1 MHRAILIG
9 FASYLLI
16 FTTLLNVLRDF
27 GFDQPAGA
35 SSDAADG
42 YAYLFLLCGMGLRGL
57 GPGPAAGPVPQRHA
71 EASARDR
78 MSWLW
83 LTPLL
88 ALVVTWILGRYN
100 ARAIERDWEM
110 MLTAKG
116 RGAIEA
122 LELQVLCD
130 GAAVE
135 SARIGAMSAR
145 ERADFPQ
152 ATRLAGLAYRA
163 VEEATPDRLKR
174 LRAMGVCIRMATAI
188 LPVAPLKPRD
198 FRLTQLSSLA
208 GLLEVHPSPAGQHR
222 ASASCCAS
230 TSSVS
235 ATASSPARWAARAAA
250 SATTSATCGPGTS
263 STAPLR
269 TGRRLEREHVESFR
283 VFVLSLTAEKRLESG
298 T

>member
-1 MHRAILIG
+1 
-9 FASYLLI
+9 
-16 FTTLLNVLRDF
+16 
-27 GFDQPAGA
+27 
-35 SSDAADG
+35 
-42 YAYLFLLCGMGLRGL
+42 
-57 GPGPAAGPVPQRHA
+57 
-71 EASARDR
+71 

-88 ALVVTWILGRYN
+88 ALVVTWVLGRYN

-135 SARIGAMSAR
+135 SARIGALSAR
-145 ERADFPQ
+145 DSADYSQ

-188 LPVAPLKPRD
+188 LPVPALKPKN
-198 FRLTQLSSLA
+198 FRLSQLSSLA
-208 GLLEVHPSPAGQHR
+208 GL
-222 ASASCCAS
+222 ASFIHHLLVS
-230 TSSVS
+230 TGERFLLRLYVIGLGYRIISRSLSGSSRGIRHDVGDVWS
-235 ATASSPARWAARAAA
+235 WDAFDRATADWSS
-250 SATTSATCGPGTS
+250 
-263 STAPLR
+263 
-269 TGRRLEREHVESFR
+269 LEREHVESFR
-283 VFVLSLTAEKRLESG
+283 VFVLSLTAEKRLEAGS
-298 T
+298 

>member
-1 MHRAILIG
+1 M
-9 FASYLLI
+9 
-16 FTTLLNVLRDF
+16 T
-27 GFDQPAGA
+27 
-35 SSDAADG
+35 
-42 YAYLFLLCGMGLRGL
+42 
-57 GPGPAAGPVPQRHA
+57 
-71 EASARDR
+71 
-78 MSWLW
+78 WLW

-88 ALVVTWILGRYN
+88 ALVVTWVLGRYN

-135 SARIGAMSAR
+135 SARIGALSAR

-188 LPVAPLKPRD
+188 LPVPALKPRN
-198 FRLTQLSSLA
+198 FRLTQLASLA
-208 GLLEVHPSPAGQHR
+208 GLSKFIHHVLASTGERFLLRLYVLGLGYRIITRSLSGS
-222 ASASCCAS
+222 SASVKNDVGDVWAWDIFDR
-230 TSSVS
+230 
-235 ATASSPARWAARAAA
+235 ATADW
-250 SATTSATCGPGTS
+250 
-263 STAPLR
+263 ST
-269 TGRRLEREHVESFR
+269 LEREHVESFR
-283 VFVLSLTAEKRLESG
+283 VFVLSLTAEKRTLESG
-298 T
+298 A

>member
-1 MHRAILIG
+1 M
-9 FASYLLI
+9 
-16 FTTLLNVLRDF
+16 T
-27 GFDQPAGA
+27 
-35 SSDAADG
+35 
-42 YAYLFLLCGMGLRGL
+42 
-57 GPGPAAGPVPQRHA
+57 
-71 EASARDR
+71 
-78 MSWLW
+78 WLW
-83 LTPLL
+83 FTPLL

-130 GAAVE
+130 GAAVD
-135 SARIGAMSAR
+135 SARIGALSAR

-188 LPVAPLKPRD
+188 LPVPPLRPKN
-198 FRLTQLSSLA
+198 FRLAQLSSLA
-208 GLLEVHPSPAGQHR
+208 GL
-222 ASASCCAS
+222 SAFIHHLLVS
-230 TSSVS
+230 TGERFLLRLYVLGLGYRIITRSLGGSS
-235 ATASSPARWAARAAA
+235 ATIRNDVGDVWAWDAFDRATADWSS
-250 SATTSATCGPGTS
+250 
-263 STAPLR
+263 
-269 TGRRLEREHVESFR
+269 LEREHVESFR

-298 T
+298 AS

>member
-1 MHRAILIG
+1 
-9 FASYLLI
+9 
-16 FTTLLNVLRDF
+16 
-27 GFDQPAGA
+27 
-35 SSDAADG
+35 
-42 YAYLFLLCGMGLRGL
+42 
-57 GPGPAAGPVPQRHA
+57 
-71 EASARDR
+71 

-88 ALVVTWILGRYN
+88 ALVVTWVLGRYN

-135 SARIGAMSAR
+135 SARIGALSAR
-145 ERADFPQ
+145 ESADYSQ

-188 LPVAPLKPRD
+188 LPVPALKPKN
-198 FRLTQLSSLA
+198 FRLSQLSSLA
-208 GLLEVHPSPAGQHR
+208 GL
-222 ASASCCAS
+222 ASFIHHLLVS
-230 TSSVS
+230 TGERFLLRLYVIGLGYRIISRSLSGSSRGIRHDVGDVWS
-235 ATASSPARWAARAAA
+235 WDAFDRATADWSS
-250 SATTSATCGPGTS
+250 
-263 STAPLR
+263 
-269 TGRRLEREHVESFR
+269 LEREHVESFR
-283 VFVLSLTAEKRLESG
+283 VFVLSLTAEKRLEAGS
-298 T
+298 

>member
-1 MHRAILIG
+1 
-9 FASYLLI
+9 
-16 FTTLLNVLRDF
+16 
-27 GFDQPAGA
+27 
-35 SSDAADG
+35 
-42 YAYLFLLCGMGLRGL
+42 
-57 GPGPAAGPVPQRHA
+57 
-71 EASARDR
+71 

-83 LTPLL
+83 VTPLL

-188 LPVAPLKPRD
+188 LPVQPLKPRN
-198 FRLTQLSSLA
+198 FRLAQLSSLA
-208 GLLEVHPSPAGQHR
+208 GLSSFIHHLLV
-222 ASASCCAS
+222 S
-230 TSSVS
+230 TGERFLLRLYVLGLGYRIIARSLSGSSGGITQDVGDDWAWDAFDR
-235 ATASSPARWAARAAA
+235 ATADWSS
-250 SATTSATCGPGTS
+250 
-263 STAPLR
+263 
-269 TGRRLEREHVESFR
+269 LEREHVESFR
-283 VFVLSLTAEKRLESG
+283 VFVLSLTAEKRTLESG

>member
-1 MHRAILIG
+1 
-9 FASYLLI
+9 
-16 FTTLLNVLRDF
+16 
-27 GFDQPAGA
+27 
-35 SSDAADG
+35 
-42 YAYLFLLCGMGLRGL
+42 
-57 GPGPAAGPVPQRHA
+57 
-71 EASARDR
+71 

-135 SARIGAMSAR
+135 SARIGALTAR
-145 ERADFPQ
+145 ERADFSQ

-188 LPVAPLKPRD
+188 LPVPALKSRD
-198 FRLTQLSSLA
+198 FRLTQLASLA
-208 GLLEVHPSPAGQHR
+208 GLSKFIHHLLVSTGERFLLRLYVVGLGYRIITR
-222 ASASCCAS
+222 ALSGS
-230 TSSVS
+230 TTGLRRDVGDDWAWDIFDR
-235 ATASSPARWAARAAA
+235 ATADWSS
-250 SATTSATCGPGTS
+250 
-263 STAPLR
+263 
-269 TGRRLEREHVESFR
+269 LEKEHVESFR
-283 VFVLSLTAEKRLESG
+283 VFVLSLTAEKRSLEQG

>member
-1 MHRAILIG
+1 
-9 FASYLLI
+9 
-16 FTTLLNVLRDF
+16 
-27 GFDQPAGA
+27 
-35 SSDAADG
+35 
-42 YAYLFLLCGMGLRGL
+42 
-57 GPGPAAGPVPQRHA
+57 
-71 EASARDR
+71 

-135 SARIGAMSAR
+135 SARIGALSAR

-188 LPVAPLKPRD
+188 LPVPALKPRN
-198 FRLTQLSSLA
+198 FRLAQLSSLA
-208 GLLEVHPSPAGQHR
+208 GLSKFIHHLLVSTGERFLLRLYVLGLGLPHHHAVAERIVGEREARRRRRVGLGHLRPRHR
-222 ASASCCAS
+222 GL
-230 TSSVS
+230 VD
-235 ATASSPARWAARAAA
+235 PRARARRELPRVRPVPDRGEAHPRIGHLI
-250 SATTSATCGPGTS
+250 SLPGR
-263 STAPLR
+263 AMPP
-269 TGRRLEREHVESFR
+269 
-283 VFVLSLTAEKRLESG
+283 VLP
-298 T
+298 

>member
-1 MHRAILIG
+1 M
-9 FASYLLI
+9 
-16 FTTLLNVLRDF
+16 T
-27 GFDQPAGA
+27 
-35 SSDAADG
+35 
-42 YAYLFLLCGMGLRGL
+42 
-57 GPGPAAGPVPQRHA
+57 
-71 EASARDR
+71 
-78 MSWLW
+78 WLW

-100 ARAIERDWEM
+100 SRAIERDWEM

-135 SARIGAMSAR
+135 SARIGALTAR
-145 ERADFPQ
+145 ERADFSQ

-188 LPVAPLKPRD
+188 LPVPTLKPRN

-208 GLLEVHPSPAGQHR
+208 GLSKFIHHLLVSTGERFLLRLYVLGLGYRIITRSLSGS
-222 ASASCCAS
+222 SASVKNDVGDVWAWDIFDR
-230 TSSVS
+230 
-235 ATASSPARWAARAAA
+235 ATADW
-250 SATTSATCGPGTS
+250 
-263 STAPLR
+263 ST
-269 TGRRLEREHVESFR
+269 LEREHIESFR
-283 VFVLSLTAEKRLESG
+283 VFVLSLTAEKRTLESG